1 MRKRPSTLGI
11 CLLAVTALAVPALA
25 APSLTGN
32 WFGQGQPGDKQ
43 SMYLD
48 RLTADGQIHSRFRDC
63 RGGKPID
70 STEDGTWTLSGNM
83 LTIQINFHNG
93 QLMPRT
99 DLYRLESAGPR
110 DFKITYLAM
119 NFLFDER
126 RVDDKFEMP
135 SCQLVS

>member
-1 MRKRPSTLGI
+1 MRRLAI
-11 CLLAVTALAVPALA
+11 CAAFCLLALPAFA
-25 APSLTGN
+25 APSLVGT

-70 STEDGTWTLSGNM
+70 SSEDGTWSLSGST

-93 QLMPRT
+93 VLMPRT
-99 DLYRLESAGPR
+99 DVYHLDSASAK
-110 DFKITYLAM
+110 DFRTTYELL
-119 NFLFDER
+119 NFPYDER
-126 RVDDKFEMP
+126 RVADGFEMP

>member
-1 MRKRPSTLGI
+1 MRRF
-11 CLLAVTALAVPALA
+11 LLCAGFCFLAALTIPAWAAPALVG
-25 APSLTGN
+25 T

-70 STEDGTWTLSGNM
+70 STEDGTWSLSGNM

-99 DLYRLESAGPR
+99 DFYRLESANPG
-110 DFKITYLAM
+110 DFKITYLPI

>member
-1 MRKRPSTLGI
+1 MHRFWAGAVF
-11 CLLAVTALAVPALA
+11 CLLAAPAWA
-25 APSLTGN
+25 GPSLTGN

-63 RGGKPID
+63 RNGKPMD
-70 STEDGTWTLSGNM
+70 SREEGTWSLSGST

-93 QLMPRT
+93 MLMPRT
-99 DLYRLESAGPR
+99 DVYHLDSASAK
-110 DFKITYLAM
+110 DFRITYELL
-119 NFLFDER
+119 NFPYDER

-135 SCQLVS
+135 SCQLTS

>member
-1 MRKRPSTLGI
+1 MRRLAI
-11 CLLAVTALAVPALA
+11 CAAFCLLALPAFA
-25 APSLTGN
+25 APSLVGT

-70 STEDGTWTLSGNM
+70 SSEDGTWSLSGST

-93 QLMPRT
+93 VLMPRT
-99 DLYRLESAGPR
+99 DVYHLDSASAK
-110 DFKITYLAM
+110 DFRITYELL
-119 NFLFDER
+119 NFPYDER
-126 RVDDKFEMP
+126 RVDDKFKMP
-135 SCQLVS
+135 SCELTS

>member
-1 MRKRPSTLGI
+1 MRRLAI
-11 CLLAVTALAVPALA
+11 CAAFCLLALPAFA
-25 APSLTGN
+25 APSLVGT

-70 STEDGTWTLSGNM
+70 SSEDGTWSLSGST

-99 DLYRLESAGPR
+99 DIYHLDSAGAK
-110 DFKITYLAM
+110 DFRITYLLF
-119 NFLFDER
+119 NFPYDER

-135 SCQLVS
+135 SCQLTS

>member
-1 MRKRPSTLGI
+1 MRRRLV
-11 CLLAVTALAVPALA
+11 CAALCLA
-25 APSLTGN
+25 ATPAVSTSLWAAPNLAGI
-32 WFGQGQPGDKQ
+32 WFGQGQPGDRQ

-48 RLTADGQIHSRFRDC
+48 RLTADGRIHSRFRDC
-63 RGGKPID
+63 RNGKPLD
-70 STEDGTWTLSGNM
+70 STEDGTWSLAGST

-99 DLYRLESAGPR
+99 DIYHLDSASPR
-110 DFKITYLAM
+110 DFRITYLLM
-119 NFLFDER
+119 NFGYDER